1 MHMILKPVILLSNPS
16 LSQNIGAVARAMLN
30 FGLTEL
36 RLINPKTNW
45 LNKDARSLAA
55 DADPVLEAAQTFATT
70 QEAIG
75 DLHQV
80 YAATAR
86 PRDMI
91 KGVVTPKDAA
101 VEVNAYLK
109 DKIRVGLL
117 FGSEKCG
124 LDNEEIALCQK
135 IITIPLNP
143 SFSSINLAQA
153 VILIAY
159 EVFQHADQILPANPL
174 WEREDQ
180 PASKQELMGF
190 YEHLETELTQAG
202 YFKAATK
209 RPIMQRNLRNIFSR
223 VPLTDQE
230 VRTLRGVVAA
240 LANPRIK

>member
-1 MHMILKPVILLSNPS
+1 MILKPVILLSHPS
-16 LSQNIGAVARAMLN
+16 LSHNIGAVARAMLN

-36 RLINPKTNW
+36 RLINPKANW
-45 LNKDARSLAA
+45 LNQDARSLAA
-55 DADPVLEAAQTFATT
+55 DADLVLDAAQTFPTT
-70 QEAIG
+70 QAAIA

-91 KGVVTPKDAA
+91 KDVVTPKAA
-101 VEVNAYLK
+101 AIEVNRYLK
-109 DKIRVGLL
+109 DNVRVGVL

-153 VILIAY
+153 VILVAY
-159 EVFQHADQILPANPL
+159 EVFQQAGQILPADPL
-174 WEREDQ
+174 WDRDDQ
-180 PASKQELMGF
+180 PASKAEMMGF
-190 YEHLETELTQAG
+190 YEHLESALTQAG
-202 YFKAATK
+202 YFKVAAK
-209 RPIMQRNLRNIFSR
+209 RPIMQRNLRNLFSR

-240 LANPRIK
+240 LVQPRKG